1 MNNNNISKIVW
12 TFHDGIQRHEF
23 TSFPY
28 AFRAMYNTIKRGA
41 DQGKT
46 QDSMTRA
53 FKIIS
58 PFGEYTYVNA
68 SRLAREQ
75 GLLLPDG
82 SLNTREFKRK

>member
-1 MNNNNISKIVW
+1 MNNNNIAKIVW

-28 AFRAMYNTIKRGA
+28 AFRAMHNALKRGVE
-41 DQGKT
+41 QGKT
-46 QDSMTRA
+46 HDGMVKA
-53 FKIIS
+53 FKILS
-58 PFGEYTYVNA
+58 PFGEYTYANA

-82 SLNTREFKRK
+82 SLNSREFKRK